1 MESKTRYRGFYM
13 VLSVLLA
20 IILWMYVSVSVNPDD
35 SRTIRNLPV
44 TLNGLDV
51 LESRGLMVTT
61 GTDQKVTVSVNGKR
75 DALQA
80 LAASSSTAITI
91 TADLSSID
99 APGQYTRDV
108 QVSFSVSGITNGNSI
123 VLTDRY
129 PQNLTFTVAREAKRT
144 IPVRGSLSGSI
155 AEGYQAGEFTFSPS
169 QIEVRGEESIVNQ
182 IEYALV
188 SLNEQNLTETYD
200 GELPYTFVSFT
211 GGSIDASRVETDVAL
226 IRTVLPVVQLKEVPL
241 TVKLTAGGGAT
252 EDNAEVTITPE
263 TVVVSGAPADL
274 EPLKEIS
281 LGNIDLGKVLGSD
294 TMTFPINLSSELT
307 NVSEVAEATVK
318 ITLRDLTTLAVETD
332 NIEVIHVPSG
342 YTVEAVTQTK
352 QIQVRGS
359 AEAVETVTDSQL
371 RVVADLSGATV
382 ATGTQTVPVKVYL
395 DGRSDVGVVG
405 EYTIVISV
413 SRG

>member
-252 EDNAEVTITPE
+252 DDNAEVTITPE

>member
-332 NIEVIHVPSG
+332 NIEVIHVPLG